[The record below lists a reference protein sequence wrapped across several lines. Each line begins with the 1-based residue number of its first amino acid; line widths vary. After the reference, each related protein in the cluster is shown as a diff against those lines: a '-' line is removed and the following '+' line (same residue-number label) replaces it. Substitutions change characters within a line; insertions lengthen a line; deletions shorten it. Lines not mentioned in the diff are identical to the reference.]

1 MGWRVKFRRGSVV
14 VPDGRV
20 VLFGRIYASRRRVFD
35 VIRLSRFLTEVERFL
50 EIIFHSHD
58 QVRGN
63 IANERSNCTTGPE
76 RRQAGRVWSVS
87 HGGDPFGHSRD
98 KEIARAAALRRARE
112 LLDKGHACEVR
123 VFGETANW
131 RG

>member
-1 MGWRVKFRRGSVV
+1 MIRCVV
-14 VPDGRV
+14 TLPMREAIARQVLNVAKQDG
-20 VLFGRIYASRRRVFD
+20 
-35 VIRLSRFLTEVERFL
+35 
-50 EIIFHSHD
+50 
-58 QVRGN
+58 
-63 IANERSNCTTGPE
+63 
-76 RRQAGRVWSVS
+76 VWSVN

-112 LLDKGHACEVR
+112 LLDKGQACEVR